1 MPTDDL
7 LSLPM
12 NGAQLALLDKLC
24 AREGKGRDAALEE
37 IFARGVYATLLASPE
52 NVSSTPAPRATTK
65 RRARRANP
73 DTI

>member
-1 MPTDDL
+1 MPTDL

-24 AREGKGRDAALEE
+24 ARDGKSRDAALEE

-52 NVSSTPAPRATTK
+52 NASSNPTPRTATK

-73 DTI
+73 ATI

>member
-12 NGAQLALLDKLC
+12 NTAQLALLDKLC
-24 AREGKGRDAALEE
+24 AREGKSREAALEE

-65 RRARRANP
+65 RRARRSHPA
-73 DTI
+73 TI